1 MRLEADSLR
10 RTGRVARLADG
21 QRVAWL
27 FALPNARAFALVGPQ
42 LPEPPGLTYVPEHDW
57 AVVDLA
63 TGHVRRG
70 TLPID
75 RATVADVSPDGE
87 RAVVGSDDGEVLVL
101 DLATGKPLRPPVPG
115 TGTQVMS
122 TSFGTSGNDIV
133 SGEQAGTVGLW
144 DGSTGERVG
153 TVTIDPTGGGA
164 ITRLLPD
171 GRTAMIADLD
181 GKVFRWDL
189 RPDTWVAAACRIAGR
204 DLTRSE
210 WRAAFGDREFRR
222 TCSQP
227 G

>member
-10 RTGRVARLADG
+10 RTGRVARLAEG

-204 DLTRSE
+204 DLTGIE